1 MPDDITGRPA
11 TDLAAD
17 IRAGELS
24 PVTVVEAFLD
34 RIDAAN
40 DDVNAWVTVC
50 RERAREQAREA
61 EAAVERGDD
70 LGPLHGVPVAIK
82 DLTELEGVGLTYGA
96 PPFADNVAERDA
108 VVVERLKAAG
118 AIPLG
123 KTNTPE
129 FGFRTITD
137 NDLVGPTATP
147 FDAERNAGGSS
158 GGSAAAVA
166 AAMAPIAEGSDAGGS
181 IRIPAAFCHVVGLKP
196 TYGRV
201 PVDSRPN
208 AFGSHTPMIHEG
220 PIARTVEDAATM
232 LDVLAG
238 PDDRDPFS
246 IPTGGADHAGE
257 PNEGDGSFA
266 AAVGRDVG
274 DLDAGYSPDLG
285 IFPIDSRIETGVERG
300 VEGLES
306 AGIAVEEVD
315 VDLGQDLE
323 TLVNE
328 TSAPQWEANIAALA
342 ERLAEV
348 GVEITGEHREQ
359 FPEHVS
365 RMAEDGAER
374 SAVEYLRAD
383 EARTAVYDGVEA
395 ALDGRDLLVCPV
407 TTVPPFEHGIE
418 GPSEVAGVPV
428 NSESGW
434 FLTFVFNLTGHPAAS
449 VPAGIVDGLPVG
461 LQIVG
466 HRHAETDVIA
476 AAAALE
482 QEHPWHGDYPW
493 A

>member
-1 MPDDITGRPA
+1 MPEEITGRSA
-11 TDLAAD
+11 TELAAA
-17 IRAGELS
+17 IRSGELS
-24 PVTVVEAFLD
+24 PVTVVEAVLD
-34 RIDAAN
+34 RIDDTD

-50 RERAREQAREA
+50 AADARERARDA
-61 EAAVERGDD
+61 ERAVERGED

-82 DLTELEGVGLTYGA
+82 DLTELEGVGLTYGTPA
-96 PPFADNVAERDA
+96 FKDHVAERDA
-108 VVVERLKAAG
+108 VVVQRLKAAG

-129 FGFRTITD
+129 FGLRTITD
-137 NDLVGPTATP
+137 NDLIGPTATP

-166 AAMAPIAEGSDAGGS
+166 AAMVPIAQGSDAGGS
-181 IRIPAAFCHVVGLKP
+181 IRIPAAFCHVVGIKP

-208 AFGSHTPMIHEG
+208 AFGSHTPMVHEG

-238 PDDRDPFS
+238 PHDRDPFS
-246 IPTGGADHAGE
+246 IPNSDE
-257 PNEGDGSFA
+257 PFA
-266 AAVGRDVG
+266 EAVDCDVSEFEV
-274 DLDAGYSPDLG
+274 GYSPDLG
-285 IFPIDSRIETGVERG
+285 IFPIDSRIEQGVERG
-300 VEGLES
+300 VDGLEQ
-306 AGIAVEEVD
+306 AGMSVDTAEVD
-315 VDLGQDLE
+315 VGQDLE

-328 TSAPQWEANIAALA
+328 TSGPQWEANIAALA
-342 ERLAEV
+342 ERLEESA
-348 GVEITGEHREQ
+348 GVEITGEHRDQ

-383 EARTAVYDGVEA
+383 EARTEVYDGVEA

-418 GPSEVAGVPV
+418 GPSEVEGTPV
-428 NSESGW
+428 NPESGW

-449 VPAGIVDGLPVG
+449 VPAGLVEGLPVG
-461 LQIVG
+461 IQIVG
-466 HRHAETDVIA
+466 HRHAEADVIA

-482 QEHPWHGDYPW
+482 REQPWHDDYPW

>member
-1 MPDDITGRPA
+1 MSNDIVYRSA
-11 TDLAAD
+11 SDLATA

-24 PVTVVEAFLD
+24 PVAVVEAFLD
-34 RIDAAN
+34 RIDAV
-40 DDVNAWVTVC
+40 DDEVNAWVTVC
-50 RERAREQAREA
+50 AEQARERALEA
-61 EAAVERGDD
+61 ERAVERGDD

-96 PPFADNVAERDA
+96 PPFADYVAERDA
-108 VVVERLKAAG
+108 VVVQRLKEAG

-129 FGFRTITD
+129 FGLRTVTN

-147 FDAERNAGGSS
+147 FDPERNAGGSS
-158 GGSAAAVA
+158 GGSAAAVG
-166 AAMAPIAEGSDAGGS
+166 AAMAPIAQGSDAGGS

-208 AFGSHTPMIHEG
+208 AFGSHTPMVHEG

-238 PDDRDPFS
+238 ADDRDPFS
-246 IPTGGADHAGE
+246 IPTGDE
-257 PNEGDGSFA
+257 PFA
-266 AAVGRDVG
+266 AAVDRDASDLDVG
-274 DLDAGYSPDLG
+274 FSPDLG
-285 IFPIDSRIETGVERG
+285 IFPIDDRIETGVERG
-300 VEGLES
+300 VDGLER
-306 AGIAVEEVD
+306 AGLTIEDVE

-323 TLVNE
+323 TLVEE

-342 ERLAEV
+342 ERLEEAA
-348 GVEITGEHREQ
+348 GVEITGEHRDQ
-359 FPEHVS
+359 FPDHVS

-374 SAVEYLRAD
+374 SAVEFLRAD
-383 EARTAVYDGVEA
+383 EARTDVYDGVEA
-395 ALDGRDLLVCPV
+395 ALEGRDLLACPV

-418 GPSEVAGVPV
+418 GPSEVDGVAV
-428 NSESGW
+428 NPESGW
-434 FLTFVFNLTGHPAAS
+434 FLTFVFNLTGHPAVS
-449 VPAGIVDGLPVG
+449 VPAGLVDGLPVG

-466 HRHAETDVIA
+466 HRHAERDVIA

-482 QEHPWHGDYPW
+482 REQPWHDDYPW
-493 A
+493 AK